1 LTFRFATG
9 SDDDVAA
16 IVGLVESAYRGPAS
30 RDGWTTEAD
39 LLDGQRTDVEAVR
52 QIIATPASALLL
64 AEEGSA
70 LVGCCHLERQAGGE
84 AYFGMFSVRPAQQ
97 GQGRGRAIV
106 AEAERMARQDWGATR
121 MSMAVIRQRL
131 DLIAWYERL
140 GFALT
145 GESRPFPYGDER
157 FGIPTRPDLEFV
169 VLAKSLG

>member
-1 LTFRFATG
+1 LAGR
-9 SDDDVAA
+9 
-16 IVGLVESAYRGPAS
+16 L
-30 RDGWTTEAD
+30 
-39 LLDGQRTDVEAVR
+39 QRTDVDAVR
-52 QIIATPASALLL
+52 QIIATPAGALLL
-64 AEEGSA
+64 AEEGSD
-70 LVGCCHLERQAGGE
+70 LVGCCYLERRAGEE

>member
-1 LTFRFATG
+1 
-9 SDDDVAA
+9 
-16 IVGLVESAYRGPAS
+16 
-30 RDGWTTEAD
+30 
-39 LLDGQRTDVEAVR
+39 
-52 QIIATPASALLL
+52 
-64 AEEGSA
+64 
-70 LVGCCHLERQAGGE
+70 
-84 AYFGMFSVRPAQQ
+84 MFSVGPAQQ
-97 GQGRGRAIV
+97 GEVRGRAIV